1 MARNNKRG
9 NKNGPV
15 DNLIRRL
22 LTTIDPD
29 QETEY
34 NLSDR
39 AGEFKDIINSELEL
53 AKGLSDGSII
63 DFTRSL
69 NDNKNKNLTSPSVDA
84 TDDILKYINKNSQSL
99 MQYYDS
105 ENRNKMIEAR
115 DNRFIAKFVPTVS
128 QAIRIILTHVV
139 SSDDLSGQVKRIL
152 EFGSSLS
159 DADRNVLSAAIEK
172 VENDERILDKLKNT
186 VYKNT
191 FLDGTYYVYA
201 ISYSKLFKNYAQA
214 LEEKREMEG
223 GNISK
228 GNRARRDSKKKAAT
242 ESVLGFSTDEERYI
256 QSSFKGAMETV
267 IPGTSNSGV
276 DFNTLG
282 GLATVTCVRSSV
294 PFFFDGEFDNSAEG
308 LELATEAVEYKN
320 KKFMQELA
328 LEAAESTTKGK
339 KPSRVHDEFKV
350 GDGTFDASGKNG
362 EYDVSGTYT
371 KFISCRNIIPVEILN
386 NTIGYFYIAAST
398 IDRSKQPLNIGNMN
412 MTNIKKQSP
421 VEAIA
426 DALTKKISD
435 EFSDKF
441 VAQNERFKK
450 LIADCIMVNGV
461 TNTKYKIQFIPAEDI
476 IEFKI
481 NPDENGKG
489 QSILADA
496 AYPAKSLAAVTMRK
510 TLNYINKSGDKTI
523 MTVRGGNADISRKNQ
538 AMRIIRNMQESNVV
552 VSDIIGDSNN
562 IFHKYSADAGILMP
576 TSRSGQRL
584 VEFEKMD
591 GQQIDMNTEW
601 EKEQENQT
609 LLSMGTPP
617 LLIEQH
623 NQADFA
629 KSFTSAHVGFA
640 GIVAGWQGD
649 LENPTTE
656 LYKRFI
662 ANLDISDD
670 IKKKVLPV
678 FKFKLP
684 RPLYSSVQTS
694 LDALQSA
701 TSLAEQLI
709 ANKYGEPTDDTE
721 KDAVNKVKFRI
732 IKELTPC
739 IPWERYEEIMD
750 QEYML
755 AKAVKDEV
763 PQESTTDTDLS
774 DDF

>member
-1 MARNNKRG
+1 MARNKRG
-9 NKNGPV
+9 PKNGPI
-15 DNLIRRL
+15 DSLIRRL

-53 AKGLSDGSII
+53 AKGMSDGSII
-63 DFTRSL
+63 DFSRSISETKSKNNL
-69 NDNKNKNLTSPSVDA
+69 NTNVDA
-84 TDDILKYINKNSQSL
+84 TDDILKYINKNSQGF
-99 MQYYDS
+99 MQYYDA

-115 DNRFIAKFVPTVS
+115 DNRFISKFVPTVT
-128 QAIRIILTHVV
+128 QAIRIILTHIV

-152 EFGSSLS
+152 EFGASIS
-159 DADRNVLSAAIEK
+159 DSERSVLTAAIEK
-172 VENDERILDKLKNT
+172 LEKDENILNTLKNT

-201 ISYSKLFKNYAQA
+201 ISYNKLFKNYAKA

-223 GNISK
+223 GAAP
-228 GNRARRDSKKKAAT
+228 RDARRKSSKKTAV
-242 ESVLGFSTDEERYI
+242 ESVIGFSSEETRSI
-256 QSSFKGAMETV
+256 NSSFKGAMETV
-267 IPGTSNSGV
+267 IPGSVGNNVEMSAFG
-276 DFNTLG
+276 D
-282 GLATVTCVRSSV
+282 LATVTCVRSSV

-308 LELATEAVEYKN
+308 LELATEAIDHKN
-320 KKFMQELA
+320 KKFMYELA
-328 LEAAESTTKGK
+328 LEASNDNTQK
-339 KPSRVHDEFKV
+339 KTRHINDELSKV
-350 GDGTFDASGKNG
+350 GDGTYDADGKNG

-386 NTIGYFYIAAST
+386 NTIGYFYIAAT
-398 IDRSKQPLNIGNMN
+398 PVDRSKQPLNIGNMN
-412 MTNIKKQSP
+412 MSNIKKQTP
-421 VEAIA
+421 VETIANALSKKIA
-426 DALTKKISD
+426 DN
-435 EFSDKF
+435 FSDKF

-450 LIADCIMVNGV
+450 LIADCIMLNGV
-461 TNTKYKIQFIPAEDI
+461 TNTSYKVQFIPAEDI

-481 NPDENGKG
+481 NPDENRKG

-538 AMRIIRNMQESNVV
+538 AMRIIRNMQESNIV

-591 GQQIDMNTEW
+591 GQQIDMNTDW

-649 LENPTTE
+649 LEGPTTE

-662 ANLDISDD
+662 SNLDISDD

-678 FKFKLP
+678 FEFKLP

-701 TSLAEQLI
+701 TSLAEQMTVI
-709 ANKYGEPTDDTE
+709 KYGEPTDDTE
-721 KDAVNKVKFRI
+721 KDAINKVKFRLV
-732 IKELTPC
+732 KELTPC
-739 IPWERYEEIMD
+739 IPWEKYEEIMD
-750 QEYML
+750 QEYMM
-755 AKAVKDEV
+755 AKKVKDEV
-763 PQESTTDTDLS
+763 PQDATANTNDFG
-774 DDF
+774 DDEF